1 MSEELITQEDRGV
14 VSPSSF
20 SPQTMEAVKRT
31 IFSGATN
38 EQLLL
43 FVHKCVTA
51 GVHPLDGLI
60 HPMVIDGKVVF
71 VSSIDYF
78 RSAAEDT
85 GEYDGQDPP
94 EFSGECEIPVPN
106 GTITVPEQATVNVYR
121 KGFSRPFVGI
131 AIWSEFFPSMEKKQF
146 MWKKMPKV
154 MLAKCAE
161 GQAFRRAF
169 PKKLNK
175 FYAEE
180 EMHQAEC
187 VQKTSTKPAVSMP
200 TPRQQIPATSEPQ
213 PAGLAPVEVIS
224 DAQAKRLYALCKK
237 AAVNPDA
244 VKNWL
249 KTKLATDGFH
259 AIPKN
264 RYESICARVEK
275 DPEAFKPFEPATQP
289 AGPTNDDFVALAVE
303 IARENGFDRDEM
315 NQQLFDHFQIGDI
328 RDIPEAKQST
338 VIDFLNALKETAGA

>member
-1 MSEELITQEDRGV
+1 MSEMSLIPYDEIERMASSMGKGNLFGKTADQLLPLMLIAQAENKHPAIAAQEYDIIQGRPALRSQAALSRFQASGGRLQWHER
-14 VSPSSF
+14 SDQNCSATF
-20 SPQTMEAVKRT
+20 SHPQSGNVTVDWPFERAVKM
-31 IFSGATN
+31 
-38 EQLLL
+38 
-43 FVHKCVTA
+43 
-51 GVHPLDGLI
+51 GLNNK
-60 HPMVIDGKVVF
+60 D
-71 VSSIDYF
+71 
-78 RSAAEDT
+78 
-85 GEYDGQDPP
+85 
-94 EFSGECEIPVPN
+94 N
-106 GTITVPEQATVNVYR
+106 
-121 KGFSRPFVGI
+121 
-131 AIWSEFFPSMEKKQF
+131 WKKQP
-146 MWKKMPKV
+146 MI
-154 MLAKCAE
+154 MLQWRCVAE
-161 GQAFRRAF
+161 GVRICF
-169 PKKLNK
+169 PACLSGL
-175 FYAEE
+175 YLVEE
-180 EMHQAEC
+180 
-187 VQKTSTKPAVSMP
+187 VQDFEPVRTVRETTADVSTAPRQSTKPVVTMP

-249 KTKLATDGFH
+249 KTMLATDGFH

-303 IARENGFDRDEM
+303 IARENGFDRDAM